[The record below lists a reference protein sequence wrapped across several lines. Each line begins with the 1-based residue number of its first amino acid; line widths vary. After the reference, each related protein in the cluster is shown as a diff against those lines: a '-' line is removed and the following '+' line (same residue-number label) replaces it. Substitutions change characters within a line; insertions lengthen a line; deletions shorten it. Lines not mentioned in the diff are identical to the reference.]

1 MPQFYSVVTKI
12 GTSISH
18 RAYALVRTAY
28 ALFAVVF
35 IYFFVDSSWF
45 SLNLSWFGL
54 PIILLI
60 LGIAHLLLLAFESDT
75 VTGLCQWLK
84 GGTPAI
90 FYRTWLNLE
99 ELEQVQEVTADS
111 ALWLGRRQI
120 RLAAIESL
128 ELTFWGNLMVRTD
141 AASGPD
147 SRGKRVLPILARL
160 PVGAVDLVRLK
171 EFVEKVQKARPDVA
185 INRRLEKRL
194 ASKIVRGEEMVKLLG
209 AVFLLYVLLD
219 LGFSTGFYL
228 EMLKDYHLA
237 RKTEKIS
244 DARRS
249 YAIAERMRLTPMSL
263 SLVHRALFERGS
275 AASGVWQA
283 RAEALWDTEDRQGAL
298 ESIARAQEYYPQSL
312 RLAIERARW
321 LAIAGRR
328 KECREILEKSI
339 EKHDDSFLPRLYML
353 VLFAEGKDVERVRGL
368 YKQYC
373 RDLDEDVFGEEPWWP
388 PGGDRFLSQRWYR
401 EDMHY
406 LMDRLL
412 P

>member
-1 MPQFYSVVTKI
+1 MI

-60 LGIAHLLLLAFESDT
+60 LGIAHLLLLALESDMA
-75 VTGLCQWLK
+75 TGLCQWLK

-90 FYRTWLNLE
+90 CYRTWLNLE
-99 ELEQVQEVTADS
+99 QDLTQDQEVTADS

-120 RLAAIESL
+120 RLDAIESL
-128 ELTFWGNLMVRTD
+128 ELTLWGNLMVRTD
-141 AASGPD
+141 AASGPA
-147 SRGKRVLPILARL
+147 SQHKRVSPILARL
-160 PVGAVDLVRLK
+160 PVGAVGLVRLK
-171 EFVEKVQKARPDVA
+171 EFVEKVRAARPDVA
-185 INRRLEKRL
+185 INKRLEKRL

-209 AVFLLYVLLD
+209 AVFLSYVLLD

-237 RKTEKIS
+237 RKTETIS
-244 DARRS
+244 DARNS
-249 YAIAERMRLTPMSL
+249 FAIAERLRLTPMSL

-283 RAEALWDTEDRQGAL
+283 RAEALWDVGDREGAL

-312 RLAIERARW
+312 RLAMERARW
-321 LAIAGRR
+321 LALSGHRR
-328 KECREILEKSI
+328 ECRVILEEAI

-353 VLFAEGKDVERVRGL
+353 VLFAERKDVERVRGL

-373 RDLDEDVFGEEPWWP
+373 QDLDADVFGEEPWWP

-401 EDMHY
+401 EDMRY